1 MKELA
6 VLNQFFWKYK
16 WRFSFG
22 LLFVGLSNY
31 FRVLQPQAIRQALDL
46 IIENLATYDLYTGFE
61 VQTDLRAH
69 IGWLLLYF
77 GGLIIL
83 FSLLMGLF
91 MYFMRQTLIV
101 MSHLITRD
109 LRSQM
114 YAQYQAL
121 SLAFYKRNKTGDLMS
136 RITED
141 LGKVRMYLGPGIM
154 YAVNLLI
161 MFGMVIYAML
171 AVSPTLTFYS
181 LLPLPILS
189 VSIYF
194 VNRVIHYRSTQIQ
207 QQLSRLSSIAQET
220 YSGVRVVKS
229 YAKEEAMSEAFAKD
243 AREYKRRS
251 ISLSQVDAIFRPL
264 MLMLIGASTI
274 VTVYVGGL
282 LVMSGDISEG
292 NIAEFVIYINMLTW
306 PVASIG
312 WVASLTQQAAAAQKR
327 INEFLLE
334 TPAIVSPIKELVPRN
349 YQIRGDISFKNVGFT
364 YPDTGIRALD
374 GVSFDIKAGEKV
386 AIVGRT
392 GSGKTSIA
400 DLLLRLYDC
409 TEGVVQIDGHN
420 IGDFQLSTIRNQTG
434 YVPQDV
440 FLFSDTIA
448 NNINFNAKMQEF
460 TPERIE
466 QYAEYAAIRAEITEL
481 PQGFGTV
488 VGERGVTLSGGQ
500 KQRVS
505 IARALLNSPNMIIL
519 DDCLSA
525 VDVQTEAKIA
535 NALNEVCAG
544 KTTIIITHRLYS
556 ALQFD
561 KIIVLEQG
569 KISHIGTHEELSA
582 IQNSYYAE
590 IYEQQ
595 RAEGASISEARK
607 REG

>member
-6 VLNQFFWKYK
+6 HLNRFFWTYK
-16 WRFSFG
+16 WRFSLG

-31 FRVLQPQAIRQALDL
+31 FRILQPQAIRQALDL
-46 IIENLATYDLYTGFE
+46 IIESLATYDLYEGFALQSE
-61 VQTDLRAH
+61 FRTH

-83 FSLLMGLF
+83 FSLLMGVF

-101 MSHLITRD
+101 MSHLVTQD
-109 LRSQM
+109 LRAEM

-121 SLAFYKRNKTGDLMS
+121 SVDFYKRNKTGDLMS
-136 RITED
+136 RVTED
-141 LGKVRMYLGPGIM
+141 LNKIRMYMGPGIM
-154 YAVNLLI
+154 YAVNLVIL
-161 MFGMVIYAML
+161 FVMVIYSMFM
-171 AVSPTLTFYS
+171 VSPLLTFYS

-189 VSIYF
+189 LSIYF
-194 VNRVIHYRSTQIQ
+194 VNRIIHRRSTRIQ
-207 QQLSRLSSIAQET
+207 QQLSRLGSIAQET
-220 YSGVRVVKS
+220 YSGVRVIKS
-229 YAKEEAMSEAFAKD
+229 YGREEAMGEAFAKE

-264 MLMLIGASTI
+264 MMMLIGASTI
-274 VTVYVGGL
+274 VTIYVGGL

-334 TPAIVSPIKELVPRN
+334 TPAIVSPMPTKIAENYRIKGE
-349 YQIRGDISFKNVGFT
+349 ISFKNVSFV
-364 YPDTGIRALD
+364 YPETNIKALD
-374 GVSFDIKAGEKV
+374 NVSFELKAGERV

-400 DLLLRLYDC
+400 ELLLRMYDP
-409 TEGVVQIDGHN
+409 TSGEILIDSQPLPDYSLSN
-420 IGDFQLSTIRNQTG
+420 LRSQLG

-448 NNINFNAKMQEF
+448 GNIRFNPQSKNFDAAKI
-460 TPERIE
+460 ERFAD
-466 QYAEYAAIRAEITEL
+466 YASIGDEIRAL
-481 PQGFGTV
+481 PQGFDTV

-500 KQRVS
+500 KQRLS
-505 IARALLNSPNMIIL
+505 IARALLQSPPILLL

-525 VDVQTEAKIA
+525 VDVQTEANIA
-535 NALNEVCAG
+535 AHLQEIAAD
-544 KTTIIITHRLYS
+544 KTCIIITHRLYS
-556 ALQFD
+556 ALKFD
-561 KIIVLEQG
+561 KIIVLEEG
-569 KISHIGTHEELSA
+569 RIAHIGTHEELVK
-582 IQNSYYAE
+582 IEGSYYAD

-595 RAEGASISEARK
+595 RIERGQLS
-607 REG
+607 

>member
-6 VLNQFFWKYK
+6 HLNRFFWTYK
-16 WRFSFG
+16 WRFSLG

-31 FRVLQPQAIRQALDL
+31 FRILQPQAIRQALDL
-46 IIENLATYDLYTGFE
+46 IIESLATYDLYEGFAL
-61 VQTDLRAH
+61 QSDFRAH

-83 FSLLMGLF
+83 FSLLMGVF

-101 MSHLITRD
+101 MSHLVTQD
-109 LRSQM
+109 LRAEM

-121 SLAFYKRNKTGDLMS
+121 SVDFYKRNKTGDLMS
-136 RITED
+136 RVTED
-141 LGKVRMYLGPGIM
+141 LNKIRMYMGPGIM
-154 YAVNLLI
+154 YAVNLVIL
-161 MFGMVIYAML
+161 FVMVIYSMFM
-171 AVSPTLTFYS
+171 VSPLLTFYS

-189 VSIYF
+189 LSIYF
-194 VNRVIHYRSTQIQ
+194 VNRVIHRRSTKIQ
-207 QQLSRLSSIAQET
+207 QQLSRLGSIAQET
-220 YSGVRVVKS
+220 YSGVRVIKS
-229 YAKEEAMSEAFAKD
+229 YGREEAMGEAFAKE

-264 MLMLIGASTI
+264 MMMLIGASTI
-274 VTVYVGGL
+274 VTIYVGGL

-334 TPAIVSPIKELVPRN
+334 TPAIVSPMPTKIAENYRIKGE
-349 YQIRGDISFKNVGFT
+349 ISFKNVSFV
-364 YPDTGIRALD
+364 YPETNIKALD
-374 GVSFDIKAGEKV
+374 NVSFLLKAGERV

-400 DLLLRLYDC
+400 ELLLRMYDP
-409 TEGVVQIDGHN
+409 TSGEILIDGQPLP
-420 IGDFQLSTIRNQTG
+420 DYALSNLRSQIG

-448 NNINFNAKMQEF
+448 GNIRFNPQSKNFDAAK
-460 TPERIE
+460 IE
-466 QYAEYAAIRAEITEL
+466 QFADYASIGDEIRAL
-481 PQGFGTV
+481 PQGFDTI

-500 KQRVS
+500 KQRLS
-505 IARALLNSPNMIIL
+505 IARALLQSPPILLL

-525 VDVQTEAKIA
+525 VDVQTEANIA
-535 NALNEVCAG
+535 AHLQEIAAD
-544 KTTIIITHRLYS
+544 KTCIIITHRLYS
-556 ALQFD
+556 ALKFD
-561 KIIVLEQG
+561 KIIVLEEG
-569 KISHIGTHEELSA
+569 RIAHIGTHEELVK
-582 IQNSYYAE
+582 IEGSYYAD

-595 RAEGASISEARK
+595 RIERGQLS
-607 REG
+607 

>member
-6 VLNQFFWKYK
+6 HLNRFFWTYK
-16 WRFSFG
+16 WRFSLG

-31 FRVLQPQAIRQALDL
+31 FRILQPQAIRQALDL
-46 IIENLATYDLYTGFE
+46 IIESLATYDLYEGFAL
-61 VQTDLRAH
+61 QSDFRAH

-83 FSLLMGLF
+83 FSLLMGVF

-101 MSHLITRD
+101 MSHLVTQD
-109 LRSQM
+109 LRAEM

-121 SLAFYKRNKTGDLMS
+121 SVDFYKRNKTGDLMS
-136 RITED
+136 RVTED
-141 LGKVRMYLGPGIM
+141 LNKIRMYMGPGIM
-154 YAVNLLI
+154 YAVNLVIL
-161 MFGMVIYAML
+161 FVMVIYSMFM
-171 AVSPTLTFYS
+171 VSPLLTFYS

-189 VSIYF
+189 LSIYF
-194 VNRVIHYRSTQIQ
+194 VNRVIHRRSTKIQ
-207 QQLSRLSSIAQET
+207 QQLSRLGSIAQET
-220 YSGVRVVKS
+220 YSGVRVIKS
-229 YAKEEAMSEAFAKD
+229 YGREEAMGEAFAKE

-264 MLMLIGASTI
+264 MMMLIGASTI
-274 VTVYVGGL
+274 VTIYVGGL

-334 TPAIVSPIKELVPRN
+334 TPAIVSPMPTKIAENYRIKGE
-349 YQIRGDISFKNVGFT
+349 ISFKNVSFV
-364 YPDTGIRALD
+364 YPETNIKALD
-374 GVSFDIKAGEKV
+374 NVSFLLKAGERV

-400 DLLLRLYDC
+400 ELLLRMYDP
-409 TEGVVQIDGHN
+409 TNGEILIDGQPLP
-420 IGDFQLSTIRNQTG
+420 DYALSNLRSQIG

-448 NNINFNAKMQEF
+448 GNIRFNPQSKNFDAAK
-460 TPERIE
+460 IE
-466 QYAEYAAIRAEITEL
+466 QFADYASIGDEIRAL
-481 PQGFGTV
+481 PQGFDTI

-500 KQRVS
+500 KQRLS
-505 IARALLNSPNMIIL
+505 IARALLQSPPILLL

-525 VDVQTEAKIA
+525 VDVQTEANIA
-535 NALNEVCAG
+535 AHLQEIAAD
-544 KTTIIITHRLYS
+544 KTCIIITHRLYS
-556 ALQFD
+556 ALKFD
-561 KIIVLEQG
+561 KIIVLEEG
-569 KISHIGTHEELSA
+569 RIAHIGTHEELVK
-582 IQNSYYAE
+582 IEGSYYAD

-595 RAEGASISEARK
+595 RIERGQLS
-607 REG
+607 